1 MSFEETFWDAK
12 VTAEISA
19 TDVMQLASEVG
30 MPITPE
36 EAADLLRNEVRARG
50 MWNHM
55 MQAGKDY
62 IAASLEVRRH
72 RAWWQLSCDKEE
84 AAVEERY
91 DA

>member
-1 MSFEETFWDAK
+1 MNFEETFWDAK

-50 MWNHM
+50 MWKHM
-55 MQAGKDY
+55 IEAGRDY

-72 RAWWQLSCDKEE
+72 RAWWDLSCRKDSDEGF
-84 AAVEERY
+84 

>member
-1 MSFEETFWDAK
+1 MGFEDTFWDAK

-36 EAADLLRNEVRARG
+36 EAAELLRNEVRARG
-50 MWNHM
+50 MLKHM
-55 MQAGKDY
+55 LQAGRDY
-62 IAASLEVRRH
+62 IAASLETRRH
-72 RAWWQLSCDKEE
+72 RAWWELSCDRESSLEE
-84 AAVEERY
+84 SY

>member
-36 EAADLLRNEVRARG
+36 EAADLLRNEIRARG
-50 MWNHM
+50 MWKHM
-55 MQAGKDY
+55 IEAGRDY
-62 IAASLEVRRH
+62 IAASLEARRH
-72 RAWWQLSCDKEE
+72 RAWWQVSCDKEP
-84 AAVEERY
+84 VEEHY

>member
-1 MSFEETFWDAK
+1 MGSEDTFWDAK

-36 EAADLLRNEVRARG
+36 EAAELLRNEIRARG

-55 MQAGKDY
+55 IQAGKDY
-62 IAASLEVRRH
+62 IAASLEVKRH
-72 RAWWQLSCDKEE
+72 RAWWQLSCSKDP
-84 AAVEERY
+84 VEERY

>member
-36 EAADLLRNEVRARG
+36 EAAELLRNEFRARG

-55 MQAGKDY
+55 IQAGKDY
-62 IAASLEVRRH
+62 IAASLETKRH
-72 RAWWQLSCDKEE
+72 RAWWELSCQKDPL
-84 AAVEERY
+84 EERY

>member
-1 MSFEETFWDAK
+1 MSFEDTFWDAK

-36 EAADLLRNEVRARG
+36 EAAELLRNEIRARG

-55 MQAGKDY
+55 VQAGRDY
-62 IAASLEVRRH
+62 IAATLESRRH
-72 RAWWQLSCDKEE
+72 RAWWQLACDKEP
-84 AAVEERY
+84 VEDRY

>member
-1 MSFEETFWDAK
+1 MGFEDTFWDAK

-36 EAADLLRNEVRARG
+36 EAAELLRNEVRARG
-50 MWNHM
+50 LLKHM
-55 MQAGKDY
+55 IQAGRDY
-62 IAASLEVRRH
+62 IAASLETRRH
-72 RAWWQLSCDKEE
+72 RAWWELSCDRESSL
-84 AAVEERY
+84 EERY

>member
-1 MSFEETFWDAK
+1 MSFEDTFWDAK

-36 EAADLLRNEVRARG
+36 EAAELLRHEVRARG

-55 MQAGKDY
+55 IQAGRDY
-62 IAASLEVRRH
+62 IAASLESRRH
-72 RAWWQLSCDKEE
+72 RAWWELSCHQDN
-84 AAVEERY
+84 AEERY

>member
-1 MSFEETFWDAK
+1 MNFNETLWDAK

-19 TDVMQLASEVG
+19 TDVMQLSSEVG

-55 MQAGKDY
+55 IQAGRDY

-72 RAWWQLSCDKEE
+72 RAWWDLSCSKD
-84 AAVEERY
+84 AASEERY